1 MVTASLFGA
10 DQSQLTGH
18 WEGEI
23 TLPNQSLEVM
33 LDFQTNESKELSGTI
48 SIPAQNAKN
57 LPLQNIAIT
66 DSGATF
72 SISGVPGNPTFDGTF
87 SKDASTLSGSFNQ
100 SGGTFSFSI
109 HQATSPADK
118 AKNALSDLDQFVTQ
132 GLKDWN
138 VPGLALAVV
147 VDNEVIYENGFGL
160 RDVEDEKPVT
170 PHTLFAIG
178 SSTKAFTTFTLAT
191 LVDEGKMD
199 WDTPVRNYIPGF
211 RMYSNV
217 ATEELTPRDMVTHR
231 SGLPR
236 HDLMWYNRS
245 GWTRK
250 DYIDRLRYLEPSAE
264 LRQKFQYNNLMF
276 LTAGYLAGQ
285 LTGGTWEEA
294 VQKRILD
301 PLGMTETNFSVETS
315 QKTSDYALPY
325 KEEDDEIQQM
335 NFRNITT
342 LGPAGSIN
350 SNIDEM
356 SHWLMVNINNGK
368 YQGAQ
373 ILNPT
378 LLKDIQT
385 PHMVTGGSSTRPEI
399 SANTYGLGWFINTYR
414 GHQHVSHGGNI
425 DGFTALVTLFPDD
438 GVGIVVLAN
447 KNGARYPTIVTRHI
461 ADRVLGLEPIEW
473 NEEGLKSRK
482 QSKAAQKKAE
492 EKKGISRIK
501 GTKPSHDLDNYV
513 GEYDNPGYGKL
524 VVKKDGK
531 QLEFV
536 YNNITTPLEH
546 WHYDVFNGKKVKDDV
561 FKDMKLI
568 FRSDLNGNIAT
579 VEAPFEPSVD
589 NIVFTKQPAQ
599 KYFDASF
606 LENYTGKYVLEED
619 TLSVT
624 LAGNHLKLTIP
635 GQPTYSLLPD
645 LGDQFKLKEYSVVNV
660 TFPKDKSGE
669 IQSMELHQPSGV
681 FTAERLKK

>member
-1 MVTASLFGA
+1 MVTGSLFGA

-33 LDFQTNESKELSGTI
+33 LDFQINESKELSGAI

-57 LPLQNIAIT
+57 LPLQNIALT

-72 SISGVPGNPTFDGTF
+72 SISGVPGNPAFDGTF
-87 SKDASTLSGSFNQ
+87 SKDARTLSGSFKQ
-100 SGGTFSFSI
+100 SGGTFSFNI

-118 AKNALSDLDQFVTQ
+118 AKNALSDLDQFITQ
-132 GLKDWN
+132 GLRDWN
-138 VPGLALAVV
+138 VPGLAIAVV
-147 VDNEVIYENGFGL
+147 VDNEVIYEDGFGM
-160 RDVEDEKPVT
+160 RDLKNEKPVT

-199 WDTPVRNYIPGF
+199 WETPVRNYIPGF
-211 RMYSNV
+211 RMYDNV

-285 LTGGTWEEA
+285 LTGGTWEKA

-301 PLGMTETNFSVETS
+301 PLGMTETNFSVEAS

-325 KEEDDEIQQM
+325 KEEDDKIQQM

-356 SHWLMVNINNGK
+356 SHWVMVNINNGK
-368 YQGAQ
+368 YQGEQ

-399 SANTYGLGWFINTYR
+399 SATSYGLGWFINTYR
-414 GHQHVSHGGNI
+414 GHQHVYHGGNI
-425 DGFTALVTLFPDD
+425 DGFTALVTLFPND
-438 GVGIVVLAN
+438 GVGVVVLTN
-447 KNGARYPTIVTRHI
+447 KNGARFPTILTRHV
-461 ADRVLGLEPIEW
+461 ADRALELEPIDW
-473 NEEGLKSRK
+473 NDEGLKSRK
-482 QSKAAQKKAE
+482 QGKEVQKKAE
-492 EKKGISRIK
+492 EKKGISKVK
-501 GTKPSHDLDNYV
+501 GTAPSHDLEDYV
-513 GEYDNPGYGKL
+513 GEYENPGYGKL
-524 VVKKDGK
+524 EVKKDGK

-536 YNNITTPLEH
+536 YNDITTPLEH
-546 WHYDVFNGKKVKDDV
+546 WHYDVFNGEKTKDDV
-561 FKDMKLI
+561 FEDMKLI

-589 NIVFTKQPAQ
+589 NIVFTKQPAE
-599 KYFDASF
+599 KYFETSF
-606 LENYTGKYVLEED
+606 LENYTGKYVLEDD

-624 LAGNHLKLTIP
+624 LAGNQLKLTIP

-669 IQSMELHQPSGV
+669 IQSMELHQPNGV